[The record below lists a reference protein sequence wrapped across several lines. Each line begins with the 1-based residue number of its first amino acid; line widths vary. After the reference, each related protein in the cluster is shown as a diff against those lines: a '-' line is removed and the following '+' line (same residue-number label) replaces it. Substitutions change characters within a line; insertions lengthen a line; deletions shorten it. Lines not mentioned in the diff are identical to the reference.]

1 MEDLRYPVG
10 KFKFDPEIST
20 EKRLHWIKAIG
31 GAPAALAAAVDGLT
45 ASQLD
50 VPYRPGGWTVR
61 QVIHHV
67 ADSHMNAFVRFKLA
81 LTEDKP
87 TIKPYDQDGWA
98 NTPDAGKAPIEA
110 SLALVAALH
119 ERWVTLLESLKPD
132 DFRRALIHPEIG
144 EIDLDKT
151 LQIYAWHGGHHAAQI
166 TALRRR
172 ERL

>member
-10 KFKFDPEIST
+10 KFKFDPEISP
-20 EKRLHWIKAIG
+20 EKRLHWIKAITE
-31 GAPAALAAAVDGLT
+31 APAALSAAADGLT
-45 ASQLD
+45 ASQLEM
-50 VPYRPGGWTVR
+50 PYRPGGWTVR

-67 ADSHMNAFVRFKLA
+67 ADSHMNAFLRFKLA

-87 TIKPYDQDGWA
+87 TIKSYDQDGWA
-98 NTPDAGKAPIEA
+98 NTPDAGKAPVEA
-110 SLALVAALH
+110 SLALVTALH
-119 ERWVTLLESLKPD
+119 ERWVILLESLKPE
-132 DFRRALIHPEIG
+132 DFRRKLIHPEIG

-151 LQIYAWHGGHHAAQI
+151 LQIYAWHGEHHAAQI